1 MLTAPGCGIHACG
14 SMCAVPS
21 DSCHSVRPLRV
32 RLGHQPTQ
40 GGFLPT
46 VLLHLPTDIP
56 LVPSLRQEHLP
67 LFRNLNI
74 QFHLQIPLCSYQVVQ
89 VNRKRQ
95 ALTARHQLWKCWFE
109 EWKGALR
116 GLDVVTSSFTADI
129 QPWPH
134 PCGLPSSPSAT
145 RQAPRGSLSLSCSAA
160 SCEPAL
166 GASWTSIL
174 SHLHLHNKSPHWWF
188 SALSVFVC

>member
-74 QFHLQIPLCSYQVVQ
+74 QFHLQILLCSYQVVQ

-95 ALTARHQLWKCWFE
+95 ALTAGHQLWKCWFE

-129 QPWPH
+129 QPWPLSH
-134 PCGLPSSPSAT
+134 SASAPSLWTSFFTIRHKTSPTGLSI
-145 RQAPRGSLSLSCSAA
+145 SLLLSCF
-160 SCEPAL
+160 L
-166 GASWTSIL
+166 WTSPWGFL
-174 SHLHLHNKSPHWWF
+174 NFYFESST
-188 SALSVFVC
+188 SS